1 MIWCFCL
8 TKLGPHTW
16 RAYGPQGIR
25 FTVTVTPSG
34 FERFFQDIERRGPHL
49 TVDIS
54 VAGTA
59 VCRICLF
66 GSIRLATVSDDGIAG
81 NSQLAG
87 RRQDPDALVS
97 EPVDV
102 RRDDARWHDPE
113 PIGVM
118 RSCAR
123 EGCTFSMKII
133 GVACA
138 DS

>member
-1 MIWCFCL
+1 SPAGRGAAKKLPCL
-8 TKLGPHTW
+8 
-16 RAYGPQGIR
+16 IR
-25 FTVTVTPSG
+25 HQVGLAIPAGKQVHQCVMRQVGYSMLLS
-34 FERFFQDIERRGPHL
+34 RK
-49 TVDIS
+49 VD
-54 VAGTA
+54 A
-59 VCRICLF
+59 
-66 GSIRLATVSDDGIAG
+66 IRLATVSDDGIAG

-133 GVACA
+133 GVGWV